1 MALDVSLLYGEMVAS
16 AILHVAIVFAIY
28 MLISS
33 LQMEAGV
40 TRLLLFL
47 GACVLISWGVQAI
60 LLAILQAS
68 GNGGVKSFSS
78 VAVGATVAAAITAA
92 MMAIPMFIEPARL
105 VVSSLFMMHH
115 AVDSSAVA
123 EAVVEAAATVSERKV
138 QAGERSGER
147 SVTST
152 VGTGTS
158 LQAGGGGQETAQEA
172 FDKQS
177 LKEIAFGAGFWGAF
191 AGAYGVGVGSLM

>member
-115 AVDSSAVA
+115 AVNSSAVA

-138 QAGERSGER
+138 QAG
-147 SVTST
+147 
-152 VGTGTS
+152 
-158 LQAGGGGQETAQEA
+158 GGAQETAQEA